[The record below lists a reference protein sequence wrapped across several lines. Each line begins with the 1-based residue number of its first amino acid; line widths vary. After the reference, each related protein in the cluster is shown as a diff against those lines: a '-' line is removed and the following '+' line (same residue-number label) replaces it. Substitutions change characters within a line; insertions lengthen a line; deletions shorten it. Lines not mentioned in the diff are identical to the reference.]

1 MKKNYMKPAL
11 RVVRI
16 QQKCQ
21 ILSGSVTSVES
32 GMKRKDYQKPTM
44 RVVKLQHRTCMLAG
58 SPLTSTST
66 NLDEEDDI
74 DISDTPGSIWGR

>member
-32 GMKRKDYQKPTM
+32 GSAKSS
-44 RVVKLQHRTCMLAG
+44 AAA
-58 SPLTSTST
+58 
-66 NLDEEDDI
+66 
-74 DISDTPGSIWGR
+74 

>member
-32 GMKRKDYQKPTM
+32 SVESGDTGIGYGG
-44 RVVKLQHRTCMLAG
+44 G
-58 SPLTSTST
+58 SSGPARARS
-66 NLDEEDDI
+66 NGGIDWDD
-74 DISDTPGSIWGR
+74 WE